1 MGVSNPPSTSLFE
14 MQHLDGED
22 SELFE
27 KLVSISS
34 SSRNPEV
41 ESAVASILKK
51 VCDEGDDG
59 LLSFTSQFDRAS
71 LSSAEQCVTTS
82 EFNQAEEALE
92 SRDRSAIEETIENV
106 RAFHSHC
113 QSEDWMSTN
122 SHGGAVGERYY
133 PLRRVGIYV
142 PGGQVPLV
150 STVIMTTVL
159 AKTAGVPEIA
169 VTTPPRPDGTIAPPL
184 LAAFSLCGVDEVYK
198 AGGAQAVAALAY
210 GTETIAPVDK
220 IFGPGNAYVNEA
232 KRQVFGT
239 VGIDLLPG
247 PSEVMVVADE
257 TARPA
262 YVAAA
267 LLAQAEHGSGKENVF
282 LVCLDENILQLSLAE
297 TEKQLEIL
305 SRRDAIRSVLKTGLF
320 SIRVSSEKRAFEV
333 ANFVAPEHLELQID
347 DSKVERFTSSITTA
361 GSILQGH
368 YTPTVL
374 GDFAAGPS
382 HVLPTGR
389 TSRFSAG
396 LRLSDFFRRS
406 SIVRYDLEALRKA
419 DEVIS
424 RFSAME
430 ELDAHGRSLSI
441 RFENFH

>member
-1 MGVSNPPSTSLFE
+1 
-14 MQHLDGED
+14 MQYLDGED

-27 KLVSISS
+27 KLGAISS

-41 ESAVASILKK
+41 ESAVTSILKK
-51 VCDEGDDG
+51 VSDEGDAG

-71 LSSAEQCVTTS
+71 LTSAEQCVTAS
-82 EFNQAEEALE
+82 EFNVAEEALQFP
-92 SRDRSAIEETIENV
+92 DRTAIEEAIQNV

-113 QSEDWMSTN
+113 PSEDWMYTN
-122 SHGGAVGERYY
+122 SHGGSVGERYY

-159 AKTAGVPEIA
+159 AKAAGVPEIA
-169 VTTPPRPDGTIAPPL
+169 VTTPPRPDGTIAPAL
-184 LAAFSLCGVDEVYK
+184 LAALSLCGVDEVYK

-247 PSEVMVVADE
+247 PSEVMVIADE

-282 LVCLDENILQLSLAE
+282 LLCMDENILQLSLAE
-297 TEKQLEIL
+297 TEKQLETL
-305 SRRDAIRSVLKTGLF
+305 SHRDVIRSVLETGLF
-320 SIRVSSEKRAFEV
+320 VIRVSSEKQAFEV

-347 DSKVERFTSSITTA
+347 DPKVERFTSSITTA

-441 RFENFH
+441 RFENFK

>member
-1 MGVSNPPSTSLFE
+1 
-14 MQHLDGED
+14 MQYLDGED
-22 SELFE
+22 SELFD
-27 KLVSISS
+27 KLREISS

-51 VCDEGDDG
+51 VSDEGDAG

-71 LSSAEQCVTTS
+71 LTSAEQCVTAS
-82 EFNQAEEALE
+82 EFNVAEEALQLP
-92 SRDRSAIEETIENV
+92 DRTAIEEAIQNV

-113 QSEDWMSTN
+113 PSEDWMYTN
-122 SHGGAVGERYY
+122 SHGGSVGERYY

-159 AKTAGVPEIA
+159 ANAAGVPEIA
-169 VTTPPRPDGTIAPPL
+169 VTTPPRPDGTIAPAL
-184 LAAFSLCGVDEVYK
+184 LAALSLCGVDEVYK

-220 IFGPGNAYVNEA
+220 VFGPGNAYVNEA

-247 PSEVMVVADE
+247 PSEVMVIADE

-282 LVCLDENILQLSLAE
+282 LLCMDENILQLSLAE
-297 TEKQLEIL
+297 TEKQLETL
-305 SRRDAIRSVLKTGLF
+305 SHRDVIRSVLKTGLF
-320 SIRVSSEKRAFEV
+320 VIRVSSEKQAFEV
-333 ANFVAPEHLELQID
+333 ANFIAPEHLELQID

-441 RFENFH
+441 RFENFK

>member
-1 MGVSNPPSTSLFE
+1 
-14 MQHLDGED
+14 
-22 SELFE
+22 
-27 KLVSISS
+27 
-34 SSRNPEV
+34 
-41 ESAVASILKK
+41 
-51 VCDEGDDG
+51 
-59 LLSFTSQFDRAS
+59 
-71 LSSAEQCVTTS
+71 
-82 EFNQAEEALE
+82 
-92 SRDRSAIEETIENV
+92 
-106 RAFHSHC
+106 
-113 QSEDWMSTN
+113 
-122 SHGGAVGERYY
+122 
-133 PLRRVGIYV
+133 
-142 PGGQVPLV
+142 
-150 STVIMTTVL
+150 MTTVL
-159 AKTAGVPEIA
+159 AKAAGVPEIA
-169 VTTPPRPDGTIAPPL
+169 VTTPPRPDGTIAPAL
-184 LAAFSLCGVDEVYK
+184 LAALSLCGVDEVYK

-247 PSEVMVVADE
+247 PSEVMVIADE

-282 LVCLDENILQLSLAE
+282 LLCMDENILQLSLAE
-297 TEKQLEIL
+297 TEKQLETL
-305 SRRDAIRSVLKTGLF
+305 SHRDAIRSVLKTGLF
-320 SIRVSSEKRAFEV
+320 VIRVSSEKQAFEV
-333 ANFVAPEHLELQID
+333 ANFIAPEHLELQID

-441 RFENFH
+441 RFENFK

>member
-1 MGVSNPPSTSLFE
+1 
-14 MQHLDGED
+14 MQYLDGED
-22 SELFE
+22 SELFD
-27 KLVSISS
+27 KLREISS

-51 VCDEGDDG
+51 VSDDGDAG
-59 LLSFTSQFDRAS
+59 LLSFTLQFDRAS
-71 LSSAEQCVTTS
+71 LTSAEQCVTPS
-82 EFNQAEEALE
+82 EFNVAEEALQFQ
-92 SRDRSAIEETIENV
+92 DRTAIEEAIKNV

-113 QSEDWMSTN
+113 PSEDWMFTN
-122 SHGGAVGERYY
+122 SHGASVGERYY

-159 AKTAGVPEIA
+159 ANAAGVPEIA
-169 VTTPPRPDGTIAPPL
+169 VTTPPRPDGTIAPAL
-184 LAAFSLCGVDEVYK
+184 LAALSLCGVDEVYK

-247 PSEVMVVADE
+247 PSEVMVIADD

-282 LVCLDENILQLSLAE
+282 LLCMDENILQLSLAE
-297 TEKQLEIL
+297 TEKQLETL
-305 SRRDAIRSVLKTGLF
+305 SHREAIRSVLKTGLF
-320 SIRVSSEKRAFEV
+320 VIRVSSEQQAFEV
-333 ANFVAPEHLELQID
+333 ANFIAPEHLELQID
-347 DSKVERFTSSITTA
+347 DSKVECFTNSITTA

-441 RFENFH
+441 RFENFK

>member
-1 MGVSNPPSTSLFE
+1 MGVSTPPRASLFE
-14 MQHLDGED
+14 MQYLDGED

-27 KLVSISS
+27 KLGAISS

-41 ESAVASILKK
+41 ESAVTSILKK
-51 VCDEGDDG
+51 VSDKGDAG

-71 LSSAEQCVTTS
+71 LTSAEQCVTAS
-82 EFNQAEEALE
+82 EFNVAEEALQFP
-92 SRDRSAIEETIENV
+92 DRTAIEEAIQNV

-113 QSEDWMSTN
+113 PSEDWMYTN
-122 SHGGAVGERYY
+122 SHGGSVGERYY

-159 AKTAGVPEIA
+159 AKAAGVPEIA
-169 VTTPPRPDGTIAPPL
+169 VTTPPRPDGTIAPAL
-184 LAAFSLCGVDEVYK
+184 LAALSLCGVDEVYK

-247 PSEVMVVADE
+247 PSEVMVIADE

-282 LVCLDENILQLSLAE
+282 LLCMDENILQFSLAE

-305 SRRDAIRSVLKTGLF
+305 SHRDAIRSVLETGLF
-320 SIRVSSEKRAFEV
+320 VIRVSSEKQAFEV

-347 DSKVERFTSSITTA
+347 DPKVERFTSSITTA

-441 RFENFH
+441 RFENFK

>member
-1 MGVSNPPSTSLFE
+1 
-14 MQHLDGED
+14 MQYLDGED

-27 KLVSISS
+27 KLGAISS

-41 ESAVASILKK
+41 ESAVTSILKK
-51 VCDEGDDG
+51 VSDKGDAG

-71 LSSAEQCVTTS
+71 LTSAEQCVTAS
-82 EFNQAEEALE
+82 EFNVAEEALQFP
-92 SRDRSAIEETIENV
+92 DRTAIEEAIQNV

-113 QSEDWMSTN
+113 PSEDWMYTN
-122 SHGGAVGERYY
+122 SHGGSVGERYY

-159 AKTAGVPEIA
+159 AKAAGVPEIA
-169 VTTPPRPDGTIAPPL
+169 VTTPPRPDGTIAPAL
-184 LAAFSLCGVDEVYK
+184 LAALSLCGVDEVYK

-247 PSEVMVVADE
+247 PSEVMVIADE

-282 LVCLDENILQLSLAE
+282 LLCMDENILQLSLAE
-297 TEKQLEIL
+297 TEKQLETL
-305 SRRDAIRSVLKTGLF
+305 SHRDAIRSVLETGLF
-320 SIRVSSEKRAFEV
+320 VIQVSSEKQAFEV
-333 ANFVAPEHLELQID
+333 ANFIAPEHLELQID
-347 DSKVERFTSSITTA
+347 DTKVERFTSSITTA

-441 RFENFH
+441 RFENFK

>member
-1 MGVSNPPSTSLFE
+1 

-27 KLVSISS
+27 KLAFISGS
-34 SSRNPEV
+34 TRNLEI
-41 ESAVASILKK
+41 ESAVAAILKK
-51 VCDEGDDG
+51 VCDEGDNG
-59 LLSFTSQFDRAS
+59 LLSFTLQFDRAS
-71 LSSAEQCVTTS
+71 LSSAEQCVS
-82 EFNQAEEALE
+82 AAELNQAEEVLD
-92 SRDRSAIEETIENV
+92 SPDRSAIEEAIENV

-113 QSEDWMSTN
+113 SSEDWMSIN

-150 STVIMTTVL
+150 STVIMTVAL
-159 AKTAGVPEIA
+159 AKAAGVPEIA
-169 VTTPPRPDGTIAPPL
+169 VTTPPKPDGTIAPSL
-184 LAAFSLCGVDEVYK
+184 LAALSLCGVDEVYK

-232 KRQVFGT
+232 KRQIFGT

-257 TARPA
+257 TAHPA

-267 LLAQAEHGSGKENVF
+267 LLAQAEHGSGKEKVF
-282 LVCLDENILQLSLAE
+282 LLSLDENILRLSLSE
-297 TEKQLEIL
+297 TEKQLESL
-305 SRRDAIRSVLKTGLF
+305 SRRDSIRSVLKTGLF
-320 SIRVSSEKRAFEV
+320 AISASSETRVFEV
-333 ANFVAPEHLELQID
+333 ANYIAPEHLELQID
-347 DSKVERFTSSITTA
+347 DSKVERFTSSISTA

-368 YTPTVL
+368 YTPTAL

-419 DEVIS
+419 EDVIS

-441 RFENFH
+441 RFENLH